1 MRASRA
7 ASSLINEA
15 LSSLTTLLISA
26 RRDTASLSNKDSM
39 LASFKLL
46 SFMVTSLTS
55 DDFLPDLKLIG
66 IVC

>member
-7 ASSLINEA
+7 ASSLIKEA

-26 RRDTASLSNKDSM
+26 RRDAASLSNKDSI

-46 SFMVTSLTS
+46 SFIVTSLTS